1 MDRIVRFFRLG
12 LYMAEI
18 QMLSKIVFRYQ
29 VKSKWKY
36 AAAACAY
43 GVCIVSEY
51 AMRLD
56 EYSVIFET
64 VVGLGLSVFLFQ
76 GATLKKMF
84 HFLEIYFL
92 TGAVH
97 EVLIV
102 AFTVIFLPTY
112 WDYEIMKLMVVVS
125 GWLICLLIVTNR
137 RSAAV
142 VHYINAI
149 TPIQFGGIALI
160 LFNGAGIISF
170 STDIYLSEGKQ
181 GIGKVMVV
189 ISVIM
194 FLMIILGVI
203 LFIRETYE
211 KKYLFRQNQFHKE
224 TIRSQ
229 QAYYNALYQ
238 KEQEMR
244 KFRHDIRAQLG
255 GLRGILSNGNI
266 VEAEEYLAQI
276 DNQFQGSHLKK
287 HHLGNDIL
295 DAVVFQSISEAEA
308 CEISVTI
315 EGAIHNTTLMNTYD
329 LCSVFSN
336 AISNGIDACKQMGST
351 EKFIKIVL
359 LEERNTCYMSFSNPA
374 TEKMY
379 EAIQNE
385 QTQKADKEEHGFG
398 IVNIQRAVKENN
410 GEMEYHFKDG
420 IVTLEIWV
428 NI

>member
-1 MDRIVRFFRLG
+1 MDKIVPFVRHG
-12 LYMAEI
+12 LFMAE
-18 QMLSKIVFRYQ
+18 MLMLCKIVFRYQ
-29 VKSKWKY
+29 IKNKWKY
-36 AAAACAY
+36 AMTAFVY
-43 GVCIVSEY
+43 GACIVLEY
-51 AMRLD
+51 AMRID
-56 EYSVIFET
+56 EYSAIFEILG
-64 VVGLGLSVFLFQ
+64 GLGLSVFLFQ

-84 HFLEIYFL
+84 HFMEIYFL

-97 EVLIV
+97 EILIV
-102 AFTVIFLPTY
+102 TFTVIFLPAY
-112 WDYEIMKLMVVVS
+112 WDYETMRLTVVVT
-125 GWLICLLIVTNR
+125 GWLIWLLAVTNR

-142 VHYINAI
+142 VRYINAI
-149 TPIQFGGIALI
+149 TPVQFVGITMI
-160 LFNGAGIISF
+160 LFNGVGIIEF
-170 STDIYLSEGKQ
+170 STDIYLSDEKQ
-181 GIGKVMVV
+181 GIGKVMMV

-194 FLMIILGVI
+194 FLMVILGVI

-211 KKYLFRQNQFHKE
+211 KKYLFRQNQLHKE
-224 TIRSQ
+224 TIQAQ

-244 KFRHDIRAQLG
+244 QFRHDTRAQLS
-255 GLRGILSNGNI
+255 GLRELLSNGD
-266 VEAEEYLAQI
+266 VKKAEEYLAQI

-379 EAIQNE
+379 EAIQNG
-385 QTQKADKEEHGFG
+385 QTQKTDKEEHGFG